1 MEIMH
6 KAVVTSEQTRP
17 DGGPTKPVHAIP
29 QHSRK
34 RRLLS
39 FVWVLLALMLSI
51 GSWSLATPLTQGPD
65 EPDHMIQ
72 AAAVVRGQFGGT
84 QSEEHWN
91 GIPIGEVGAVEVP
104 KWVLQFPNVSDLI
117 SICTTAP
124 QSCQFVKHPPTG
136 GSDTAAVL
144 SGTQF
149 SRFPPLYYLIVG
161 LPSLLGT
168 GGGAQWGMRFTGVLL
183 DSVLLALG
191 LFLLARY
198 HPRRLP
204 LLAAMVALSPMV
216 LFLTSV
222 VSSSGIEIAA
232 GFAAWCGGLCVVERA
247 RIPPMLAVLTGLSF
261 VALILS
267 RPISLYNAAV
277 IVIAL
282 ALFLGWT
289 GSRELLRKRSFRP
302 TLVLAIASAV
312 LAGSYLL
319 VVGEPYLEGTPKTP
333 PLDLIGSISLTLH
346 LTGSRLLQCV
356 GDFGWVA
363 IPAPRWVQVLWIMV
377 LAGLLAYGLAVSRR
391 VRRALPF
398 ILLAIVVMPV
408 IFESPRIDSVGNYW
422 SGRYWLPLAVGL
434 PLLASG
440 IELHPT
446 CKRARA
452 AVSASQQLAGFIG
465 VGVLLIAAQIGSL
478 VVALYDWVGSNKVL
492 GTHEWSPLIA
502 PPIVIALLIAG
513 QILLLG
519 FLTWNFLDKERIPV
533 FLATGGRR
541 PKPALGN
548 DRGLI
553 TPEGSASS

>member
-1 MEIMH
+1 MHDEPVH
-6 KAVVTSEQTRP
+6 KAVVSSEQTRP
-17 DGGPTKPVHAIP
+17 DGGATGPVQAIP
-29 QHSRK
+29 QHSPSRK
-34 RRLLS
+34 LLS
-39 FVWVLLALMLSI
+39 FVWVLLALMLTI

-84 QSEEHWN
+84 QSEEHLN

-104 KWVLQFPNVSDLI
+104 KWVLQFPNVSDSI

-124 QSCQFVKHPPTG
+124 QSCKFVNHPPTG
-136 GSDTAAVL
+136 GSNTANVL

-168 GGGAQWGMRFTGVLL
+168 GSGAEWGMRFTGVLL
-183 DSVLLALG
+183 DSALLALG

-222 VSSSGIEIAA
+222 VSSSGIEVAA

-261 VALILS
+261 IALILS
-267 RPISLYNAAV
+267 RPISLYNAVV
-277 IVIAL
+277 IVTAL
-282 ALFLGWT
+282 ALFLGWAR
-289 GSRELLRKRSFRP
+289 SRELLRNRSFRP
-302 TLVLAIASAV
+302 TWVLAIASAV
-312 LAGSYLL
+312 LAGCYL
-319 VVGEPYLEGTPKTP
+319 VAVGEPYLEGTPKNP

-346 LTGSRLLQCV
+346 LSGSRLLQCV

-363 IPAPRWVQVLWIMV
+363 LPAPRWVQVLWITALV
-377 LAGLLAYGLAVSRR
+377 GFLAYGLAVSRR

-398 ILLAIVVMPV
+398 LVLSIVVMPV
-408 IFESPRIDSVGNYW
+408 IFESPRIDSVGAYW

-434 PLLASG
+434 PLVASG
-440 IELHPT
+440 IELHRT
-446 CKRARA
+446 CNRARG

-465 VGVLLIAAQIGSL
+465 VGTLLIAAQLASF
-478 VVALYDWVGSNKVL
+478 VEALYDWVGSNKVL

-502 PPIVIALLIAG
+502 PPLVVALFIVG
-513 QILLLG
+513 QILLVG
-519 FLTWNFLDKERIPV
+519 FLTWNFLDTERIPV

-541 PKPALGN
+541 P
-548 DRGLI
+548 
-553 TPEGSASS
+553 S